1 MNCKKVQRWLP
12 LMAGSDLSGSKA
24 EAVKAHLAQC
34 PHCQQEYEAYVRS
47 LESAKEW
54 LEKDRQDWEEREW
67 QQVVRK
73 AFEEKETAA
82 SPLAPWPFKRVWAY
96 AMMGVMAV
104 ALTLIFVIR
113 PFHLREG
120 SAQDSEMFARTQA
133 QLSGGTLE
141 ASQQD
146 VVRMTMVL
154 PESGQ
159 KIVWFFDR
167 NFELEV
173 KE

>member
-24 EAVKAHLAQC
+24 AAVKAHLAQC
-34 PHCQQEYEAYVRS
+34 PHCQQEYEAYVQSLRRS
-47 LESAKEW
+47 KEW
-54 LEKDRQDWEEREW
+54 FEEDRRDWEEREW
-67 QQVVRK
+67 QQAVRK
-73 AFEEKETAA
+73 AVGEKKTAA
-82 SPLAPWPFKRVWAY
+82 STLAPWPFKKVWAY
-96 AMMGVMAV
+96 AMMGILAV

-120 SAQDSEMFARTQA
+120 SAQDSELFARTQA
-133 QLSGGTLE
+133 QLSGGALE

-146 VVRMTMVL
+146 VVKMTMVL
-154 PESGQ
+154 PETGQ